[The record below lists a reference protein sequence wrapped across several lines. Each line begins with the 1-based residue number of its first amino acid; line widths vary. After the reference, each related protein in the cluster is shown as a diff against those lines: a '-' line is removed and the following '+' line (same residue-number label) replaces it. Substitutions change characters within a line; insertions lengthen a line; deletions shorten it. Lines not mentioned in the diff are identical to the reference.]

1 MGTAKPSKTS
11 ADELAAFERA
21 TQNLVGLAL
30 RSLENLE
37 VSLPQFRLLL
47 ALHRAGTMTS
57 SDCAKALGI
66 GNSSV
71 TRLADR
77 LILSGYL
84 VRGSDPAHRSIV
96 TLELTELGR
105 HTVDEV
111 TARRRNDLQ
120 EALNLLSP
128 TERSA
133 CAAAL
138 DHLHDVIDHG
148 VAAPWTSHLP
158 L

>member
-1 MGTAKPSKTS
+1 MGTAKPSTTS
-11 ADELAAFERA
+11 QDELAAFERA
-21 TQNLVGLAL
+21 TQDLVGLAL
-30 RSLENLE
+30 RSVENLE

-77 LILSGYL
+77 LIASGYL

-105 HTVDEV
+105 QTVEDI
-111 TARRRNDLQ
+111 TTRRRNDLQ
-120 EALNLLSP
+120 EALDLLSP
-128 TERSA
+128 AERSA

-138 DHLHDVIDHG
+138 NHLHEVIDHD
-148 VAAPWTSHLP
+148 VAVPWASHLP